1 MAEYW
6 LISAPGDKTPQQ
18 TYANLKSKMTGL
30 SPVFQLQLPELK
42 VMVIWSDY
50 VYCLYDEKV
59 AMIPVIYIDDWLGN
73 AKGTILREIISSWL
87 DVLELHVQMYLQY
100 YSWR

>member
-18 TYANLKSKMTGL
+18 TYTNLKGKMTGL

-42 VMVIWSDY
+42 VG
-50 VYCLYDEKV
+50 
-59 AMIPVIYIDDWLGN
+59 DDLITYN
-73 AKGTILREIISSWL
+73 TIA
-87 DVLELHVQMYLQY
+87 
-100 YSWR
+100 